1 MLTKEQVKTYIR
13 DGFVIVPKVIS
24 SDKLQ
29 AMRDELNKWIE
40 ESKNYKD
47 NYGDTPNGKAR
58 FDLEG
63 GHCAENP
70 KLRRVA
76 NPADIS
82 QIYRD
87 VLFEG
92 PAVKAVV
99 DLIGPNVKFH
109 HCKLNIK
116 LPGMETRVDYH
127 QDQPFDLHTND
138 DHLSLVVLIDDM
150 NEKNGCLRILKGSH
164 KGPRYSH
171 YEGDE
176 FVGKVDEKV
185 QKECRRNA
193 SKIEGNAGDI
203 CLMNTWCLHGGTENL
218 SQNIRR
224 VLICDYTAADNYPLM
239 DAIVPSEYTGKIV
252 AGKATRQVRFREGV
266 LELPKHYK
274 SDSFFGAQGQKSVQK
289 DTK

>member
-239 DAIVPSEYTGKIV
+239 DAIVPSEHTGKIV
-252 AGKATRQVRFREGV
+252 AGKATRQVRFREGI

>member
-164 KGPRYSH
+164 KGPRHSH

-224 VLICDYTAADNYPLM
+224 MLICDYTAADNYPLM
-239 DAIVPSEYTGKIV
+239 DAIVPSVHTGKIV
-252 AGKATRQVRFREGV
+252 AGKTTRQVRFREGV

-274 SDSFFGAQGQKSVQK
+274 SDSFFGAQGQKGAQK
-289 DTK
+289 ETK

>member
-171 YEGDE
+171 YKGDE

-239 DAIVPSEYTGKIV
+239 DAIVPSEHTGKIV

>member
-1 MLTKEQVKTYIR
+1 MLTKEQVKTYVR

-239 DAIVPSEYTGKIV
+239 DAIVPSEHTGKIV

>member
-164 KGPRYSH
+164 KGPRHSH

-239 DAIVPSEYTGKIV
+239 DAIVPSEHTGKIV

>member
-1 MLTKEQVKTYIR
+1 MLTKAQVETYAR
-13 DGFVIVPKVIS
+13 DGFIIIPKIIS

-29 AMRDELNKWIE
+29 AMRDELDKWIE
-40 ESKNYKD
+40 ESKSYKE
-47 NYGDTPNGKAR
+47 NYGETPNGKAR
-58 FDLEG
+58 FDLER

-82 QIYRD
+82 QAYQD

-116 LPGMETRVDYH
+116 LPGMKTRVDYH
-127 QDQPFDLHTND
+127 QDQPFDVHTND
-138 DHLSLVVLIDDM
+138 DHLALLVLIDDM
-150 NEKNGCLRILKGSH
+150 NEENGCLRILKGSH

-176 FVGKVDEKV
+176 FVGKVDEKA
-185 QKECRRNA
+185 QKKCRHHA
-193 SKIEGNAGDI
+193 SKIEGKAGDI
-203 CLMNTWCLHGGTENL
+203 CLMSTWCLHGGTANL
-218 SQNIRR
+218 SQKLRR
-224 VLICDYTAADNYPLM
+224 MLICDYTAADNYPLM
-239 DAIVPSEYTGKIV
+239 QPIVPSEHTGRIV

-266 LELPKHYK
+266 LELPKHYE
-274 SDSFFGAQGQKSVQK
+274 SDSFFGAQGQKGVK
-289 DTK
+289 RETM

>member
-29 AMRDELNKWIE
+29 ALRDELNKWIE

-47 NYGDTPNGKAR
+47 NYGDIPNVKAR

-171 YEGDE
+171 YKGE
-176 FVGKVDEKV
+176 V
-185 QKECRRNA
+185 
-193 SKIEGNAGDI
+193 
-203 CLMNTWCLHGGTENL
+203 
-218 SQNIRR
+218 
-224 VLICDYTAADNYPLM
+224 
-239 DAIVPSEYTGKIV
+239 
-252 AGKATRQVRFREGV
+252 
-266 LELPKHYK
+266 
-274 SDSFFGAQGQKSVQK
+274 
-289 DTK
+289 